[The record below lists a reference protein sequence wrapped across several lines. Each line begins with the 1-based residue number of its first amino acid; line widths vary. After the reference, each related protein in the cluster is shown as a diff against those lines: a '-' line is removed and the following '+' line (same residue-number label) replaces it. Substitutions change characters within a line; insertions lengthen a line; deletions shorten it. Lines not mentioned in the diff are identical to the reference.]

1 MDFWALWASG
11 SRCVGSAG
19 PVGGD
24 GRDSVADVQAGGLA
38 ALPVEIAFLE
48 RHGVASDSLAQV
60 AQRARRNGTDPVREL
75 FSFRLIGHEAFYR
88 AFASELGLSFHP
100 GAVELAPGGTY
111 EAVLRAGI
119 APTAGRLSRRF
130 RFMLAPEGAAL
141 RQMLALGPRRRGDVA
156 VTTPQRFAAALR
168 VANGATLSE
177 QLAGLDE
184 SGSARDSA
192 RTGASRGQTIATGIG
207 LGAATL
213 GGIFAPLQTFF
224 ALALLLGPLFLGLI
238 LLRLAASMERASPD
252 LWRTQRWRPDDSRLP
267 IYTVAVPMYR
277 EEAVLR
283 QMLGALSQL
292 DYPPAKLDIRLLVE
306 ADDLGMQAELA
317 RMLLPAHITV
327 TVVPPGQPR
336 TKPRAL
342 NLALLEAR
350 GALFTI
356 FDAEDIPDPR
366 QLRLAATRF
375 SRAPEE
381 LACLQAR
388 LVIDHAEEGLL
399 PALFA
404 LEYAGLFEVLNPGL
418 LRAGLPIMLGGTS
431 NHFRTAVLRALGGWD
446 AWNVTED
453 ADLAVRLVK
462 AGYRI
467 GDLPSD
473 TREEAP
479 VTVKAWLNQ
488 RSRWIKGYMQ
498 TAVTHSRA
506 PLRLLREAGFAAT
519 FAFTSLALGT
529 IVTALG
535 YPIFAVATVLAYWEG
550 SLFAPASALTT
561 LTSAFALAIWLFGTL
576 ALFLPPAIG
585 ALRRRDPGLL
595 LLLPLLPLYYGLVSI
610 AAWMA
615 FYDYFN
621 RRFAWNKT
629 EHGLA
634 RRRAPSP
641 AADAAIASNRKA
653 KSAFRIN
660 PMR

>member
-1 MDFWALWASG
+1 M
-11 SRCVGSAG
+11 
-19 PVGGD
+19 GGD
-24 GRDSVADVQAGGLA
+24 GQESVAALPGYGFA
-38 ALPVEIAFLE
+38 ALPVEIAFLS
-48 RHGVASDSLAQV
+48 RQGLAPASLTLA

-75 FSFRLIGHEAFYR
+75 LALGLIDKDGFYR
-88 AFASELGLSFHP
+88 ALAAELGLPFHP
-100 GAVELAPGGTY
+100 GAFDLVPGGIY
-111 EAVLRAGI
+111 ESVLRSGI
-119 APTAGRLSRRF
+119 APTAGRISRRF
-130 RFMLAPEGAAL
+130 RFVLAPEGPAL
-141 RQMLALGPRRRGDVA
+141 RHILEAGPRQREDVA
-156 VTTPQRFAAALR
+156 VTTPAQFAAALR
-168 VANGATLSE
+168 VANEARLA
-177 QLAGLDE
+177 QRVAGLDE
-184 SGSARDSA
+184 DGLVRDSA
-192 RTGASRGQTIATGIG
+192 RTGASRGQVVATGIA
-207 LGAATL
+207 LAAATL

-224 ALALLLGPLFLGLI
+224 AVALLLGPLFLGLI
-238 LLRLAASMERASPD
+238 LLRLAASMERAMPD

-267 IYTVAVPMYR
+267 VYTVAVPMYR

-283 QMLGALSQL
+283 QMLKALSQL
-292 DYPPAKLDIRLLVE
+292 DYPPSKLDIRLLVE
-306 ADDLGMQAELA
+306 ADDAGMQAELA
-317 RMLLPAHITV
+317 RLSLPPHVTV
-327 TVVPPGQPR
+327 TIVPPGQPR

-350 GALFTI
+350 GTLFTI
-356 FDAEDIPDPR
+356 FDAEDIPDPQ
-366 QLRLAATRF
+366 QLRLAAARF
-375 SRAPEE
+375 SRAPDD

-431 NHFRTAVLRALGGWD
+431 NHFRTAVLRTLGGWD

-453 ADLAVRLVK
+453 ADLAVRLVR

-479 VTVKAWLNQ
+479 VTLKAWLKQ

-498 TAVTHSRA
+498 TAVTHARA

-519 FAFTSLALGT
+519 FAFASLAVGT
-529 IVTALG
+529 IVSALG
-535 YPIFAVATVLAYWEG
+535 YPIFAVATVFAYWEG
-550 SLFAPASALTT
+550 SLFAPANALVT

-595 LLLPLLPLYYGLVSI
+595 LLLPLLPLYYGLVSV

-634 RRRAPSP
+634 RRRAPQSVAEAAMSGAATPPPP
-641 AADAAIASNRKA
+641 ARASARY
-653 KSAFRIN
+653 
-660 PMR
+660 

>member
-1 MDFWALWASG
+1 
-11 SRCVGSAG
+11 
-19 PVGGD
+19 VGGD
-24 GRDSVADVQAGGLA
+24 GRDGVVDTQGPGFAG
-38 ALPVEIAFLE
+38 LPAEIAFLA
-48 RHGVASDSLAQV
+48 RHGVGPSGLAAA
-60 AQRARRNGTDPVREL
+60 AQRARRNGTDPVREVFAL
-75 FSFRLIGHEAFYR
+75 GLTDQDGYYR
-88 AFASELGLSFHP
+88 ALADELGLPFHA
-100 GAVELAPGGTY
+100 GAFDLVAGGRHEAILRGGVAP
-111 EAVLRAGI
+111 A
-119 APTAGRLSRRF
+119 AGRVARRF
-130 RFMLAPEGAAL
+130 RFFIAPEGAAL
-141 RQMLALGPRRRGDVA
+141 RHMVEAGPRHRDDVA
-156 VTTPQRFAAALR
+156 VTTPRRFADRLR
-168 VANGATLSE
+168 EANDTGLARHA
-177 QLAGLDE
+177 AGLDE
-184 SGSARDSA
+184 SGLARHSA
-192 RTGASRGQTIATGIG
+192 RTGAGRGQIVATGIG
-207 LGAATL
+207 LSAAAI
-213 GGIFAPLQTFF
+213 GGIMAPLQSFCL
-224 ALALLLGPLFLGLI
+224 LALLLGPLFLGLI
-238 LLRLAASMERASPD
+238 LLRLAAAMERVLPD
-252 LWRTQRWRPDDSRLP
+252 LWQARRWRLDDSRLP

-283 QMLGALSQL
+283 QMLRALSEL
-292 DYPPAKLDIRLLVE
+292 DYPPAKLDIRLLIE
-306 ADDLGMQAELA
+306 ADDAGMRAELA
-317 RMLLPAHITV
+317 RMVLPAHVTV
-327 TVVPPGQPR
+327 TIVPPGQPR

-356 FDAEDIPDPR
+356 FDAEDIPDPQ

-375 SRAPEE
+375 HRALDD

-388 LVIDHAEEGLL
+388 LVIDHAAEGLL

-418 LRAGLPIMLGGTS
+418 LRAGLPILLGGTS
-431 NHFRTAVLRALGGWD
+431 NHFRTAALRALGGWD

-453 ADLAVRLVK
+453 ADLALRLVR

-467 GDLPSD
+467 GDLPSQ

-479 VTVKAWLNQ
+479 VTVRAWLKQ

-506 PLRLLREAGFAAT
+506 PLHLLREAGFAAS
-519 FAFTSLALGT
+519 FAFASLALGT

-535 YPIFAVATVLAYWEG
+535 YPIFAAATVLAYWEG
-550 SLFAPASALTT
+550 SLFAPPSAFLT

-585 ALRRRDPGLL
+585 ALRQRDPGLL

-615 FYDYFN
+615 FYEYFN

-634 RRRAPSP
+634 RRRLPPAEEARPLRSGEATPPPPAP
-641 AADAAIASNRKA
+641 ASARY
-653 KSAFRIN
+653 
-660 PMR
+660 